1 MVDFFVKSILSLGIL
16 YVFYLLFL
24 SLLKTFHFN
33 RYFLL
38 GSLVFSLIIPFI
50 DISEET
56 NIAPL
61 VGTDNEVSI
70 AKTIEYTSD
79 VMYSI
84 SKNALTSNSNFLY
97 YIYGSICLI
106 LLVRF
111 FVNFISIIK
120 KIVVN
125 QKERKNGYTLVYLNE
140 SVLPFTFFRF
150 IFVNRKYYEIG
161 KVDISLIQHEFAHCK
176 QLHSL
181 DIILIE
187 LVKVFVW
194 FNPFMWLVKRQIQLN
209 HEYLADNSVLRI
221 YELKGYQKTL
231 LDVVFASN
239 KELLVSNFNYSF
251 TKQRLKMMIKPFY
264 SKKAM
269 ALNIVAFA
277 VIFLVGYTFANF
289 QVVSDGE
296 KNNSEVIVNTDKFD
310 YLIGMEYDD
319 KNGLEG
325 LTRQTR
331 GWRTYKNGEMIGRT
345 NFASN
350 GYRIVTSERITIK
363 EATNTKNYKIY
374 DVLVLSDNYKTCTGC
389 FQSKNNKDRILSIH
403 PVSGVTKD
411 TIHAAFKI
419 DKETLKYQ
427 PVDYSNYEWVHERSP
442 WKEMEEMKERFE
454 DKKK

>member
-1 MVDFFVKSILSLGIL
+1 
-16 YVFYLLFL
+16 
-24 SLLKTFHFN
+24 
-33 RYFLL
+33 
-38 GSLVFSLIIPFI
+38 
-50 DISEET
+50 
-56 NIAPL
+56 
-61 VGTDNEVSI
+61 
-70 AKTIEYTSD
+70 
-79 VMYSI
+79 
-84 SKNALTSNSNFLY
+84 
-97 YIYGSICLI
+97 
-106 LLVRF
+106 
-111 FVNFISIIK
+111 VNFISIIK